1 MLFNGFAIWKMWSN
15 LYLVASTIKVT
26 ENISTKF
33 NLKDIPLITEHISF
47 TRIDKTQLISLKH
60 FILTKIW
67 SVDFDKNSACILQ
80 LLFKRTIIVIKVTY
94 GLRQGN
100 LVLIAYASSEGSG
113 EPGHPRSLART
124 FAARSYKQWIK
135 RNLQTE
141 SQIPGPSEWLGM
153 RSWNLSWRNARR
165 HKFAWRGLFLNT
177 QIQHFYDSWQY

>member
-1 MLFNGFAIWKMWSN
+1 MWSN

-94 GLRQGN
+94 GSRQGN

-113 EPGHPRSLART
+113 EPAHPEPAHPRSLART
-124 FAARSYKQWIK
+124 FAAHSYKQ
-135 RNLQTE
+135 
-141 SQIPGPSEWLGM
+141 
-153 RSWNLSWRNARR
+153 
-165 HKFAWRGLFLNT
+165 
-177 QIQHFYDSWQY
+177 